1 MPSPRLPSLPRHTLL
16 TLCLGLGC
24 ALTQASC
31 GQAEGNEGGGD
42 SSGSGGAG
50 DPEASGG
57 AGTASGGGGDPGGS
71 GGGSQGPA
79 SGDASSVPPP
89 GDDRTLDELTQEEAA
104 ALCLSDV
111 TEEMLYQ
118 RCDARAMLTAREGAE
133 VDYAAE
139 CERLRGACIASRDNG
154 TIDLECQ
161 AFGLLTTVR
170 CAATV
175 GEYKSCVAAVPVP
188 ETVPG
193 CSMAYSEA
201 QAYTVSPPPDITGIP
216 ACDALRACYQM

>member
-1 MPSPRLPSLPRHTLL
+1 MR
-16 TLCLGLGC
+16 
-24 ALTQASC
+24 A
-31 GQAEGNEGGGD
+31 D
-42 SSGSGGAG
+42 SGVL
-50 DPEASGG
+50 
-57 AGTASGGGGDPGGS
+57 S

-79 SGDASSVPPP
+79 SGGASSVPPP

-161 AFGLLTTVR
+161 AFGLLTTMR

-216 ACDALRACYQM
+216 ACDALRACYQMYRASQGGAALWARARFSLLLFSSRAVVVQSEEPELDCSATYSLPSEGSCQR